1 FALAPSRVMGNLDVR
16 LMWALAWP
24 APKDQQRGARADRA
38 NEPREFLM
46 GRATDPWRAAEAWIR
61 CLASHCVP
69 IHATTDLFSL
79 PELAEL
85 PAEPGAWIGAISLGE
100 AGRISDQLLDLV
112 RSWIAGVV
120 GGVTKVRDSFR
131 RGLIEPSL
139 TLHRLRPYQ
148 SFSNRTAQ
156 RDPRS
161 GCMPIP
167 RPPTILSRGDNW
179 TMAARRLSLGS
190 VRFIWM

>member
-1 FALAPSRVMGNLDVR
+1 
-16 LMWALAWP
+16 
-24 APKDQQRGARADRA
+24 
-38 NEPREFLM
+38 
-46 GRATDPWRAAEAWIR
+46 
-61 CLASHCVP
+61 
-69 IHATTDLFSL
+69 SL

-190 VRFIWM
+190 VRFIWMPLEAQCGHSHSKKNEPPHDIISLGDMGKQVANGKVIGVR